1 MDFDPEDCVTPLSR
15 EDADQLLADA
25 PLLTYAK
32 ASLPDGRAFVEQL
45 LLRGVPALVRKE
57 QDCKSGGCG
66 PSFEVM
72 VREEDVPVISALQRE
87 RWEQSLA
94 LEGLAP
100 VVGAGEV
107 GETEEP
113 PCPACGTAAPLVEGA
128 CSDCGLQLE

>member
-1 MDFDPEDCVTPLSR
+1 MTPLSR

-25 PLLTYAK
+25 SLLTYAK

-72 VREEDVPVISALQRE
+72 VREEDVPVIAAMQRE

-94 LEGLAP
+94 LEGLTP
-100 VVGAGEV
+100 VVAPAEAGEA
-107 GETEEP
+107 EEP